1 MRATKRE
8 EALSVFQSLHRA
20 HGVLRRMSGTNTP
33 DGQDILA
40 LCQNGAIQIGNEV
53 ERWHGAGT
61 RTVGK
66 LEDYCEAVYQYA
78 ESKSPQKDA
87 AYQKMEDAL
96 AQAQGSFCEEITAD
110 KLEVVFFPYNASMW
124 ASMAS
129 VWKAAKEDESCNAY
143 VVPIPYYE
151 KKPDGSFGE
160 MHYEGNLLPADVPIT
175 PWEDYPVAQ
184 RCPDFIFIHNPYD
197 QNNYV
202 TSVHPDYYS
211 SALRDYTANLIFL
224 PYYLFVNDNVSEVLL
239 MTSAV
244 LYADFVIEQS
254 EESCR
259 KCIQIYDE
267 YLKRN
272 GFAGKLKPG
281 KDKFLPFGSPIA
293 DSVRRRM
300 SVGDLPK
307 VWQDTIRRKGEQAK
321 IVLYNTS
328 LGNLTVPNAG
338 KFLKKLESVLQTFK
352 RQEDTVLLWRPHPL
366 SWQTIRS
373 MNPDI
378 AGRYR
383 RIVDTYREEGWGI
396 YDDTPDVHRAVAVS
410 DAFYG
415 DWSSLITM
423 CYLAGKPAM
432 RQDAGTDTAYEVP
445 GNSSYQAFLEEN
457 EVEGGLQGYLDSL
470 EKHTRGSIEGA
481 SIGKTIWEFLSTRK
495 KESDD
500 CEV

>member
-1 MRATKRE
+1 MRATKRK
-8 EALSVFQSLHRA
+8 EALSIFQSLHRA
-20 HGVLRRMSGTNTP
+20 HDVLRRMSNSNTP
-33 DGQDILA
+33 DGKDILA
-40 LCQNGAIQIGNEV
+40 LCQNGAIQIGNEI
-53 ERWHGAGT
+53 ERWHGEGM

-78 ESKSPQKDA
+78 ESESPHADV
-87 AYQKMEDAL
+87 AYRKMENAL
-96 AQAQGSFCEEITAD
+96 AQAEKSFCEEITAD
-110 KLEVVFFPYNASMW
+110 KLEAVFFPYNASMW

-129 VWKAAKEDESCNAY
+129 VWKAAKEDENCNAY

-160 MHYEGNLLPADVPIT
+160 MHYEGNLLPADVPVI
-175 PWEDYPVAQ
+175 PWEDYSVAQ
-184 RCPDFIFIHNPYD
+184 HCPDFIFIHNPYD

-211 SALRDYTANLIFL
+211 FVLRDYTANLIYL

-244 LYADFVIEQS
+244 FYADFVIEQS

-293 DSVRRRM
+293 DSLRQQI
-300 SVGDLPK
+300 SVDDLPQA
-307 VWQDTIRRKGEQAK
+307 WQDTIRRKGAQAK

-338 KFLKKLESVLQTFK
+338 KFLTKLESVLQIFK
-352 RQEDTVLLWRPHPL
+352 KQADVVLLWRPHPL
-366 SWQTIRS
+366 SWQTIHS
-373 MNPDI
+373 MNPKI
-378 AGRYR
+378 ADRYQQ
-383 RIVDTYREEGWGI
+383 IVDAYREEGWGI
-396 YDDTPDVHRAVAVS
+396 YDDTPDVHRAVTIS

-423 CYLAGKPAM
+423 CYLVGKPAM
-432 RQDAGTDTAYEVP
+432 RQAVGTDTAYEVP
-445 GNSSYQAFLEEN
+445 GNSSYQAFLEED
-457 EVEGGLQGYLDSL
+457 EVEMGLQGYLNSL
-470 EKHTRGSIEGA
+470 KKHTCADIEGT
-481 SIGKTIWEFLSTRK
+481 SIGKTIWEYLRTK
-495 KESDD
+495 
-500 CEV
+500 